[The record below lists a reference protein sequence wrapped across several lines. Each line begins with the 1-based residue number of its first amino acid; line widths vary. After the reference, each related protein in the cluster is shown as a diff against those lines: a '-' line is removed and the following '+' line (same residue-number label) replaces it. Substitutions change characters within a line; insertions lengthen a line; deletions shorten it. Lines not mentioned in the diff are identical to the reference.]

1 MLQGSKLDFERLR
14 PIKTCHKYLPEAIK
28 NKQTKTLTSI
38 CMEPTHSLGTTWWQR
53 KVLLLLQENWQLM
66 LKRPE
71 IMGGFQASV
80 DKDSV
85 GERVPGCLI
94 S

>member
-1 MLQGSKLDFERLR
+1 
-14 PIKTCHKYLPEAIK
+14 
-28 NKQTKTLTSI
+28 
-38 CMEPTHSLGTTWWQR
+38 
-53 KVLLLLQENWQLM
+53 M